1 MWLWW
6 VYGIGV
12 LFVVVPVVLLLA
24 VWIVRTALEIARYA
38 RDIVGDAELLASRLE
53 PVTGL
58 ERTAELAAVAR
69 EGTTRYVE
77 ALGRR
82 E

>member
-6 VYGIGV
+6 VYGVVILV
-12 LFVVVPVVLLLA
+12 VVVPVVLLLA

-38 RDIVGDAELLASRLE
+38 RDIVGDAESLAGRLE
-53 PVTGL
+53 PVAEL
-58 ERTAELAAVAR
+58 ERTAELVSVAR
-69 EGTTRYVE
+69 DGTTRYVE

-82 E
+82 G